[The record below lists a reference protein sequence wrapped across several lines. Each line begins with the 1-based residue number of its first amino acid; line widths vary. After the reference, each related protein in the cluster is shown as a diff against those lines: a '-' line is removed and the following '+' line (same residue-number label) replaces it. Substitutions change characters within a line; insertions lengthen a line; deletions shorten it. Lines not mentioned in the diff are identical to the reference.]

1 MSNPYDAPQRYRVV
15 WNQTAGQ
22 YATKATVAYI
32 FARSLHEAQQLAQ
45 AEANLGV
52 VRFRSV
58 APGVS
63 ALKLEEV
70 ELINGK
76 GERIPVEC
84 LDAAITVIRAK
95 E

>member
-1 MSNPYDAPQRYRVV
+1 TATRGEAPPL
-15 WNQTAGQ
+15 T
-22 YATKATVAYI
+22 
-32 FARSLHEAQQLAQ
+32 Q